1 MLLLAIESS
10 TRRSSV
16 ALVDD
21 QRVVASATLSLPQRH
36 GEFLAP
42 AIDFCLTQAQS
53 SPSDVTGVVAGVG
66 PGLFTGLRV
75 GLATAQ
81 AFAAARKLPVVGIN
95 GLDVLAFG
103 ARTSRR
109 AIVATIDARRKELFW
124 AIYDGL
130 PGGVTR
136 RGEPSVGSVE
146 TMMAEVEA
154 LGQDVLYVG
163 EGSLQHRAQLAGEH
177 ADFGGPEFAFP
188 VAANMGLLA
197 VPRFQREE
205 TQRPAELLP
214 VYMRGADAKIG
225 WPERGRLKG
234 GAA

>member
-21 QRVVASATLSLPQRH
+21 QRVVASSSLSRPMRH

-42 AIDFCLTQAQS
+42 AIDFCLSQADAAA
-53 SPSDVTGVVAGVG
+53 SDITGVVAGLG

-81 AFAAARKLPVVGIN
+81 AFAGARNLPVVGIN

-109 AIVATIDARRKELFW
+109 TIVATIDARRKEVFW
-124 AIYDGL
+124 AIYRST
-130 PGGVTR
+130 PGGVER
-136 RGEPSVGSVE
+136 HGELRVSSAD
-146 TMMAEVEA
+146 TLSAEVEA
-154 LGQDVLYVG
+154 LGEDVLYVG
-163 EGSLQHRAQLAGEH
+163 EGAMDHRETLRAENV
-177 ADFGGPEFAFP
+177 DFAGPEDAYP
-188 VAANMGLLA
+188 VAANIGLLA

-205 TQRPAELLP
+205 THRPEDLQPIYL
-214 VYMRGADAKIG
+214 RGADAKIG
-225 WPERGRLKG
+225 WQTRGKLAG
-234 GAA
+234 GVA